1 MNYKGRLKNYFLENQ
16 FKVTYLENKVNIV
29 NYESIGHFDSNKIII
44 RKNSGSVIVNG
55 TNLVVSKLL
64 NDEVLIDGK
73 ISNIEF
79 RWYYVWEY
87 N

>member
-64 NDEVLIDGK
+64 NDEILIDGK

-79 RWYYVWEY
+79 R
-87 N
+87 

>member
-1 MNYKGRLKNYFLENQ
+1 MEDE
-16 FKVTYLENKVNIV
+16 FKVTYFQNKINIV

-44 RKNSGSVIVNG
+44 RKTGGSIIING

-64 NDEVLIDGK
+64 NDEILINGK

-79 RWYYVWEY
+79 R
-87 N
+87 

>member
-1 MNYKGRLKNYFLENQ
+1 MNYKNRLRTYLMEDE
-16 FKVTYLENKVNIV
+16 FKVTYFQNKINIV

-44 RKNSGSVIVNG
+44 RKVGGSIIVNG

-64 NDEVLIDGK
+64 NDEILINGK

-79 RWYYVWEY
+79 R
-87 N
+87 

>member
-79 RWYYVWEY
+79 R
-87 N
+87 